1 MMTEDVTFLQHLH
14 QILVMSQI
22 VQPVLCLRFAY
33 DVSLDSQWAVAS
45 SPGAASCRAPVAKL
59 AERIA
64 TDVIQLV
71 LATAIR
77 LVVRPTLPMS
87 MELAKP
93 AVLSATAATV
103 LDQEI
108 VMMEDVSL
116 AMEKTGLVAVG
127 LAHLTAVAVTSLE
140 LKTATQENVILR
152 TPTMDTTALR
162 AAHSVLLAIQ
172 LDLDFV
178 TNVFRHI
185 LPTTTRHAKLVPKT
199 ATAALMPPTKGASS
213 ASVDMSSTGSTSV
226 Q

>member
-1 MMTEDVTFLQHLH
+1 MLNHLHDGVVHHAGEVLTTAGEPSTTAGEPSTTGAEVTTTGGEAMMTEDVTFLQHLH

-22 VQPVLCLRFAY
+22 VQPVLCLHFAY

-45 SPGAASCRAPVAKL
+45 SPGAAAFCRAPVAKL

-71 LATAIR
+71 LAAAIR
-77 LVVRPTLPMS
+77 LVVRPPLPMS

-162 AAHSVLLAIQ
+162 AAHSVRLAI
-172 LDLDFV
+172 
-178 TNVFRHI
+178 
-185 LPTTTRHAKLVPKT
+185 
-199 ATAALMPPTKGASS
+199 
-213 ASVDMSSTGSTSV
+213 
-226 Q
+226 